1 MFHAD
6 SPEADTTVKPTSES
20 PAIAGRLSGD
30 EAILHHV
37 VRLVPGFLIAVAVVQ
52 WVMNNLPLVAK
63 PGYEV
68 DFTIYYSAALA
79 LNANPHAN
87 IYDLGLLRS
96 VAVAHH
102 LPHLPQY
109 PYLYP
114 PFLALVLR
122 PLTGMPLLQAETV
135 WNELCLLF
143 WLASALLI
151 VYWLRVGLA
160 GHGRV
165 ALAPIQRLWS
175 PQWRDRLMPATLT
188 LFAVAL
194 GVFVALTYQPLLHAM
209 LLGQVSIF
217 VFLLLLTVPWLM
229 RRRMPE
235 VAGVVLALATMLKLF
250 PILLIGY
257 FIIRG
262 QWRVALGAAL
272 GFAGMG
278 ITLVV
283 AGVPIRPAI
292 HAILHNG
299 SAQELFYNN
308 QALSRV
314 PVWIEAFGGTKPGPT
329 PDTAAT
335 FIGNGLIAV
344 VAAIFVG
351 TVLWI
356 AWRELPWRIRRPDG
370 RAHDGVDRSIT
381 DMLGY
386 SWAICTMLL
395 VAPIMWEH
403 YQPWELAPLVF
414 CFGYTVRE
422 VAAGRLPVGKPRRA
436 LVIISVLIAGYVVSM
451 NALPFNYDSLNTFS
465 VGPIFLGIP
474 LRPVFMLLRPL
485 SAVLVWLVSG
495 YLFLTA
501 SRVRPVA
508 ADSPAYPSRTS
519 ETVPA

>member
-6 SPEADTTVKPTSES
+6 SPEADTVKPTSES
-20 PAIAGRLSGD
+20 PAVAGRLRSD

-37 VRLVPGFLIAVAVVQ
+37 VRLIPGFLIAVAVVQ

-79 LNANPHAN
+79 LNTNSQAN
-87 IYDLGLLRS
+87 IYDPGFLRS

-114 PFLALVLR
+114 PFLALVMR

-143 WLASALLI
+143 WLAGALLVI
-151 VYWLRVGLA
+151 YWLRVGLA
-160 GHGRV
+160 GSTRV
-165 ALAPIQRLWS
+165 SLAPISRLWS
-175 PQWRDRLMPATLT
+175 AEWRGRLMPSTLT
-188 LFAVAL
+188 LLAIAL
-194 GVFVALTYQPLLHAM
+194 GAFVALTYQPLLHAM
-209 LLGQVSIF
+209 LLGQISTF
-217 VFLLLLTVPWLM
+217 VFLLLLIVPWLL
-229 RRRMPE
+229 RRKQPE
-235 VAGVVLALATMLKLF
+235 VAGVALAIATMLKLF

-257 FIIRG
+257 FVIRG
-262 QWRVALGAAL
+262 RWRVALGAAL

-278 ITLVV
+278 VALVI

-292 HAILHNG
+292 NAILNNG

-314 PVWIEAFGGTKPGPT
+314 PVWFAAFGGTVPGAA
-329 PDTAAT
+329 PDATTT
-335 FIGNGLIAV
+335 FIGNVLIAL
-344 VAAIFVG
+344 VAVIFVG
-351 TVLWI
+351 MLLWI
-356 AWRELPWRIRRPDG
+356 TWRALPWRARQPDG
-370 RAHDGVDRSIT
+370 HVRDGVEREIS

-422 VAAGRLPVGKPRRA
+422 FAAGRFPVGKPRRA
-436 LVIISVLIAGYVVSM
+436 LMIIGVLIAGYVVSM

-465 VGPIFLGIP
+465 IGPVFLGVP
-474 LRPVFMLLRPL
+474 LRPLFMLLRPL
-485 SAVLVWLVSG
+485 SVVLVWVVSG
-495 YLFLTA
+495 YLFVTA
-501 SRVRPVA
+501 SRLRPA
-508 ADSPAYPSRTS
+508 AVEDSSAYPSHTS